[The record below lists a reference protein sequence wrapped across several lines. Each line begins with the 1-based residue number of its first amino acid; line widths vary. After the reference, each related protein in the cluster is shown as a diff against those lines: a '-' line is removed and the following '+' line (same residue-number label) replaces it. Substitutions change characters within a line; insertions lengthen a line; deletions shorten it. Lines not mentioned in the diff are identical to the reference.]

1 MNLPLHLLIC
11 QTVKFSS
18 TSLTYPS
25 VPNTQKDPEEMLPNT
40 ENANINLNLSIAVTL
55 QPLHSNSFLLRM
67 TTSLSQLK
75 PWILQRWQKKVN
87 TIDSTFDRLVG
98 SITCVRKSP
107 GRSYALQSSD
117 IVTWPVSCSLSF
129 ISSANWSR

>member
-1 MNLPLHLLIC
+1 MGLMNLPLHLLIR

-75 PWILQRWQKKVN
+75 PWILQR
-87 TIDSTFDRLVG
+87 
-98 SITCVRKSP
+98 
-107 GRSYALQSSD
+107 
-117 IVTWPVSCSLSF
+117 
-129 ISSANWSR
+129 